1 VDEKQ
6 ASVIR
11 TIAERVLGRFT
22 SLRSAMRERIREADR
37 MAQREVM
44 GAAQDV
50 NAIYT
55 AATSAISDLK
65 SRLAFISR
73 SDSKSDRA
81 SAEAQLMSV
90 EGYVKDL
97 DERISELKGIAS
109 QSAGFTTQIEQ
120 AAQQIQKLTT
130 NAHMLAINARIE
142 AARSSESSS
151 KGFAVIAVEMKEL
164 SRSITATSE
173 TVKRLAQNLGSL
185 LPNLDAGMSD
195 LRRHSQT
202 FSETLRDDIQSLAER
217 AATQRNDVASA
228 LESSDITLST
238 IVRTSQS
245 ALSHLQFQDAMSQ
258 GLMRLDNT
266 AKEAETAVCRDLGLD
281 DRIARIESAMHVEI
295 GGDKA
300 VEHKNAGEVML
311 F

>member
-1 VDEKQ
+1 MDEKQ

-11 TIAERVLGRFT
+11 SIAERVLGRFT
-22 SLRSAMRERIREADR
+22 SLRGAMRDRIREADR

-50 NAIYT
+50 NTIYT
-55 AATSAISDLK
+55 AATTAISDLK
-65 SRLAFISR
+65 SRLALVSR
-73 SDSKSDRA
+73 ADSTGDRA
-81 SAEAQLMSV
+81 SAEAQLTSV
-90 EGYVKDL
+90 EGYVKNM
-97 DERISELKGIAS
+97 DERINELMGIAG
-109 QSAGFTTQIEQ
+109 QSAGFTLQIEQ
-120 AAQQIQKLTT
+120 AAQQIHKLTT

-164 SRSITATSE
+164 SHSIGTTSE
-173 TVKRLAQNLGSL
+173 TVKRLAQSLGSL
-185 LPNLDAGMSD
+185 LPNLDAGMFE
-195 LRRHSQT
+195 LRHQART
-202 FSETLRDDIQSLAER
+202 FSETLRGDIKSLADR
-217 AATQRNDVASA
+217 AAAQRNDVADA
-228 LESSDITLST
+228 LESSDVTLST
-238 IVRTSQS
+238 IVKTSQS

-258 GLMRLDNT
+258 GLMRLDGT
-266 AKEAETAVCRDLGLD
+266 AKDAETAICKELGLE

-300 VEHKNAGEVML
+300 VDQKNAGEVTL